1 MTQQIKYFSWF
12 MKSRNKF
19 ATCRGVDE
27 WDYYDEW
34 SGKFKTFKSNERHS
48 TNAKEVLHNLLCKKT

>member
-1 MTQQIKYFSWF
+1 MSERNIKYFSWF

-27 WDYYDEW
+27 HDYYDEW
-34 SGKFKTFKSNERHS
+34 SGKFNTFSMTR
-48 TNAKEVLHNLLCKKT
+48 